1 MKVAFYIHSIKTH
14 FLLKHFLP
22 GVVCKLRVFELGN
35 GLSILLSFYNI
46 LIVMLLSIL
55 NQEEMA
61 RLQENLEKLK
71 AQGSEDDSE
80 EKVNRKSNHSRP
92 TLELTLLTP
101 RVVVRRIPF
110 ACNLVIGCS

>member
-1 MKVAFYIHSIKTH
+1 
-14 FLLKHFLP
+14 
-22 GVVCKLRVFELGN
+22 
-35 GLSILLSFYNI
+35 
-46 LIVMLLSIL
+46 MLLSIL

-80 EKVNRKSNHSRP
+80 EKVNLKSIHFRP

-101 RVVVRRIPF
+101 RVVVWWR
-110 ACNLVIGCS
+110 L

>member
-1 MKVAFYIHSIKTH
+1 
-14 FLLKHFLP
+14 
-22 GVVCKLRVFELGN
+22 
-35 GLSILLSFYNI
+35 
-46 LIVMLLSIL
+46 MLLSIL

-80 EKVNRKSNHSRP
+80 EKVNLKSIHSRP

-101 RVVVRRIPF
+101 RVFV
-110 ACNLVIGCS
+110 

>member
-1 MKVAFYIHSIKTH
+1 
-14 FLLKHFLP
+14 
-22 GVVCKLRVFELGN
+22 
-35 GLSILLSFYNI
+35 
-46 LIVMLLSIL
+46 MLLSIL

-80 EKVNRKSNHSRP
+80 EKVNLKSIHSRP

-110 ACNLVIGCS
+110 ACNFVIECWLSEKMLWNRITKKKRVKI

>member
-1 MKVAFYIHSIKTH
+1 
-14 FLLKHFLP
+14 
-22 GVVCKLRVFELGN
+22 
-35 GLSILLSFYNI
+35 
-46 LIVMLLSIL
+46 MLLSIL

-80 EKVNRKSNHSRP
+80 EKVNLKRIHFRL

-101 RVVVRRIPF
+101 RVVVWWR
-110 ACNLVIGCS
+110 L

>member
-1 MKVAFYIHSIKTH
+1 
-14 FLLKHFLP
+14 
-22 GVVCKLRVFELGN
+22 
-35 GLSILLSFYNI
+35 
-46 LIVMLLSIL
+46 MLLSIL

-80 EKVNRKSNHSRP
+80 KKVNLKRIHSRL

-101 RVVVRRIPF
+101 RVVVWWR
-110 ACNLVIGCS
+110 L

>member
-1 MKVAFYIHSIKTH
+1 
-14 FLLKHFLP
+14 
-22 GVVCKLRVFELGN
+22 
-35 GLSILLSFYNI
+35 
-46 LIVMLLSIL
+46 MLLSIL

-80 EKVNRKSNHSRP
+80 EKVNLKRIHFRL

-101 RVVVRRIPF
+101 RVVVWWRLWS
-110 ACNLVIGCS
+110 N

>member
-1 MKVAFYIHSIKTH
+1 
-14 FLLKHFLP
+14 
-22 GVVCKLRVFELGN
+22 
-35 GLSILLSFYNI
+35 
-46 LIVMLLSIL
+46 MLLSIL

-80 EKVNRKSNHSRP
+80 EKVNLKSIHSRT

-101 RVVVRRIPF
+101 RVVLRRIPF
-110 ACNLVIGCS
+110 ACNLVIECWLSEKMLWNRITKKTG

>member
-1 MKVAFYIHSIKTH
+1 
-14 FLLKHFLP
+14 
-22 GVVCKLRVFELGN
+22 
-35 GLSILLSFYNI
+35 
-46 LIVMLLSIL
+46 MLLSIL

-80 EKVNRKSNHSRP
+80 EKVNLKSIHSRP

-110 ACNLVIGCS
+110 ACNLVIECWLSEIMLWNRITKKKTG